1 MRQLGRYRLL
11 EELGSGGFAVVYKAE
26 ISGPEGFRSRFAI
39 KRIHPFLTHNQPGF
53 IATLTNEARLCARFE
68 HPNVVR
74 VTELDSVADDE
85 GDEQY
90 YMVMELVDGVTL
102 DVLLRMCAKR
112 RERLPA
118 NVVVDLL
125 LQISRGLAYV
135 HSLKDEDGRALK
147 MVHRDLKPS
156 NILVSREG
164 VAKIFDFGIAKAIN
178 SSGPRTATGVT
189 RGTAAFMSPEQAYGK
204 PVDFACDLFAFGAI
218 MFELAVGEQ
227 LIVGDSMAAQLMT
240 VVNTPAD
247 FRAKEVEA
255 SIAGLGRIF
264 KKLRQPRSKDRY
276 ASTPDLI
283 EDLRRLRRELESD
296 MDPQAYLMRLYD
308 DPDAQVTQ
316 EEIARYK
323 VMQHERVPSTATFF
337 EVPGY
342 RRNRDGKLVPSS
354 DAAQSWGVDI
364 AEPTA
369 VTRETA
375 ALEEDD
381 GDDVELETYT
391 GPAVRRFRPAYLL
404 LALIPVL
411 VMVWGGG
418 VVLSRILL
426 HWGLGGTA
434 AVEESI
440 TAAPDGVDGG
450 EAAAEAGE
458 GSLEPGDA
466 GEAADGLAATEAVE
480 DATAAQADE
489 RPDVSDPT
497 EATQEAAT
505 AAQAAEA
512 TDPTEAEAAEE
523 PTEAVEEDLGEPSIL
538 KINAYPAATVYI
550 DGAEAG
556 STFVTARG
564 VSLAPGPH
572 SIRMV
577 RSNDGFEQSLS
588 VTLEAGQT
596 LVVPFKWNEPA
607 DEPEQPEPPEE
618 P

>member
-53 IATLTNEARLCARFE
+53 IASLTNEARLCARFE

-74 VTELDSVADDE
+74 VTELDSMLDDE
-85 GDEQY
+85 GDHQY

-102 DVLLRMCAKR
+102 DVLQRMSAKR

-118 NVVVDLL
+118 HVVVDLL
-125 LQISRGLAYV
+125 LQIARGLAYV
-135 HSLKDEDGRALK
+135 HALKDEDGRALK

-178 SSGPRTATGVT
+178 SSGPRTATGIT

-247 FRAKEVEA
+247 FRAKEVDA
-255 SIAGLGRIF
+255 SIPGLGRMF
-264 KKLRQPRSKDRY
+264 EKLRQPRARDRY
-276 ASTPDLI
+276 SSTPDLI
-283 EDLRRLRRELESD
+283 EDLRKLRRELESD
-296 MDPQAYLMRLYD
+296 VDPQAYLMRLYD
-308 DPDAQVTQ
+308 DPSAQVTQ

-323 VMQHERVPSTATFF
+323 VMLHERVPSTATFF

-342 RRNRDGKLVPSS
+342 RRNRDGKLVPST
-354 DAAQSWGVDI
+354 DAAESWGVDI

-375 ALEEDD
+375 ALEE
-381 GDDVELETYT
+381 GDDDIELETYSV
-391 GPAVRRFRPAYLL
+391 PAIRRFRPAYLL
-404 LALIPVL
+404 LALVPVL
-411 VMVWGGG
+411 IVVWGGG
-418 VVLSRILL
+418 VILSRLL
-426 HWGLGGTA
+426 VHWGLSGTA

-440 TAAPDGVDGG
+440 TASPDPTMDDG
-450 EAAAEAGE
+450 EAAGDAAADVAAGVDTAGEEAEAVTT
-458 GSLEPGDA
+458 EP
-466 GEAADGLAATEAVE
+466 ATEAVE
-480 DATAAQADE
+480 DATPPQADE
-489 RPDVSDPT
+489 LPSEASQEDATEASDRAEAGDVSEDP
-497 EATQEAAT
+497 
-505 AAQAAEA
+505 
-512 TDPTEAEAAEE
+512 AEAAEDI
-523 PTEAVEEDLGEPSIL
+523 VEDVGDPAIL

-550 DGAEAG
+550 DGSEAG

-564 VSLAPGPH
+564 VTLSPGPH
-572 SIRMV
+572 SVRMV
-577 RSNDGFEQSLS
+577 RSNDGFEQNLS

-596 LVVPFKWNEPA
+596 LVVPFKWNDPA
-607 DEPEQPEPPEE
+607 QESDPPEPQEE